1 MAHRVE
7 EGVPPLRL
15 RRKKKEPFQV
25 TGVAERLAAY
35 DVSQVDSVVAPDTVE
50 EEVVERAA
58 TILHVLPGRQ
68 RRETIEKIVSPND
81 ADRGRAA
88 VDALIDAAF
97 VAEDESGRLR
107 RVS

>member
-1 MAHRVE
+1 MA
-7 EGVPPLRL
+7 P
-15 RRKKKEPFQV
+15 
-25 TGVAERLAAY
+25 
-35 DVSQVDSVVAPDTVE
+35 VDSVVAPGTME
-50 EEVVERAA
+50 EDVVERAA

-68 RRETIEKIVSPND
+68 RRETIEKLVSPND

-97 VAEDESGRLR
+97 ATEDESGRLR